1 LELLTTSWVVP
12 VDRPPL
18 REGCVAVEGGRIV
31 WVGAAGDTAAPR
43 GPVRELGPGVL
54 MPGLVNAHCHLELSH
69 LQGRI
74 DGSAGFVGWVESLV
88 MQRPGDPRE
97 VVRAAASR
105 AIETVVKTGTVAVGD
120 VSNALDHVDLLD
132 ASPLTAVVFH
142 ELIGWD
148 PTKADALLAAAEA
161 RVAALGASH
170 RLQIRLAAHA
180 PHSVSPALLRGLVAR
195 GGPAA
200 IHLAESPDEV
210 KFLSQRGGAWPGF
223 LARRGLDMAFEG
235 SGLSPTQYVERLGA
249 LHPRLVAAHCVQ
261 VDAADCARLAR
272 HGVHVVLCPRS
283 NRALGVGVAP
293 LSELLSAGVRLSLGT
308 DSLASVD
315 TLDLMDDVVALHRA
329 FPDVAA
335 ETLVRLATAGGAEA
349 LGLPDLG
356 TIAVGKRA
364 ALARAAAS
372 RPPADPYD
380 YLVSGE
386 ARLAPVA
393 VS

>member
-1 LELLTTSWVVP
+1 MELLTTSWVVP

-18 REGCVAVEGGRIV
+18 REGRVAVEGGRVV

-43 GPVRELGPGVL
+43 GPVRDLGPGL
-54 MPGLVNAHCHLELSH
+54 LLPGLVNAHCHLELSH
-69 LQGRI
+69 LRGRI

-88 MQRPGDPRE
+88 TQRPEDPRE
-97 VVRAAASR
+97 AVRAAASR
-105 AIETVVKTGTVAVGD
+105 AIETVVRTGTVAVGD
-120 VSNALDHVDLLD
+120 VSNALDHLDLLD
-132 ASPLTAVVFH
+132 ASPLEAIVFH

-148 PTKADALLAAAEA
+148 PARADAILAAAEA
-161 RVAALGASH
+161 RVAALGASP
-170 RLQIRLAAHA
+170 RVRIRLAAHA
-180 PHSVSPALLRGLVAR
+180 PHSVSSDLLRGLVAR

-200 IHLAESPDEV
+200 MHLAESPEEV
-210 KFLSQRGGAWPGF
+210 RFLSQGGGAWAGF
-223 LARRGLDMAFEG
+223 LTRRGLEVAFEG
-235 SGLSPTQYVERLGA
+235 SGLSPTQYVEQLGA

-272 HGVHVVLCPRS
+272 RGVHVVLCPRS

-293 LSELLSAGVRLSLGT
+293 LPELLAAGVRLSLGT

-315 TLDLMDDVVALHRA
+315 TLDLMDDVVALHGV
-329 FPDVAA
+329 FPAVPA
-335 ETLVRLATAGGAEA
+335 ETLVRLATVGGAEA

-356 TIAVGKRA
+356 TIAAGKRA
-364 ALARAAAS
+364 ALAHAAAA

-380 YLVSGE
+380 DLVSGE

-393 VS
+393 MP